1 MSDNSSKAQRI
12 VDAILGGERF
22 ANSRTFAD
30 RVYSDEPILRTGAR
44 AYANRSKDSSGNER
58 VASRAAEARRQ
69 RASVDS
75 SSMQR
80 QLDFGTFDFGTISPY
95 KTESRS
101 PSMPSRARS
110 DNVLPK
116 RYEEVRR
123 AADEHRRHVRQ
134 YGYGVGGARLFAEQA
149 RLLAGIEDDYDSAPD
164 PFAVRGN
171 LPTYED
177 LSNHDL
183 RCYVSWRTRLRGGET
198 LTAPLWCVLLHAF
211 EIIGGFGVEPGI
223 KAYEAL
229 LKLGLAYAKD
239 TSLEQRFALWAHDYV
254 IYHDMDVMLLEQRPV
269 SSAVQSVSVL
279 RRAEEGLL
287 GATKTEWPDKPNEKL
302 PTSFELLDALV
313 CLSRYRADKSRF
325 FRIHREDVAWVTC
338 RVFADMVAHC
348 SKRRKTGL
356 VDGLFGSP
364 TRLSYTM
371 FSAALIWPDEPH
383 EDAEY
388 VVGPGER
395 YMCERGFWWRVLPC
409 RRVTRSKELGA
420 LLHAIDARMR
430 RAMGDKHDL
439 KDRPLPKYQAKFV
452 DARIAEL
459 VELQAAEEAARIV
472 IDRSALTSIR
482 SSSVR
487 TRDALLTEDDLAD
500 DDPKIAGIS
509 MPAGASG
516 AMLDHKPADV
526 TASGVMPVPAMAPV
540 PLEVSAPTVAGAGL
554 GLSLS
559 GEQLEILTAL
569 LNGEA
574 PPANEM
580 FVTLAVD
587 AINEAFLDIV
597 GDTVIEYEGETPVLV
612 EDYTEDVRA
621 ALS

>member
-1 MSDNSSKAQRI
+1 MSDNTSRAQRI

-22 ANSRTFAD
+22 TNSRTFAD
-30 RVYSDEPILRTGAR
+30 RVYSDEPILKTGAR
-44 AYANRSKDSSGNER
+44 AYANRARDPLGNER
-58 VASRAAEARRQ
+58 GAIRTDGDRRQ
-69 RASVDS
+69 HASIDS
-75 SSMQR
+75 SSMQS
-80 QLDFGTFDFGTISPY
+80 QFDFSTFDFGAFSPY
-95 KTESRS
+95 QTESRM
-101 PSMPSRARS
+101 PSRSSRARS
-110 DNVLPK
+110 NNALPK

-123 AADEHRRHVRQ
+123 AADDHRRHVRQ

-149 RLLAGIEDDYDSAPD
+149 RLLAEVDDDYASAPD

-198 LTAPLWCVLLHAF
+198 PTAPLWCVLLHAF
-211 EIIGGFGVEPGI
+211 EIIGGYGVEPGI
-223 KAYEAL
+223 EAYEAL
-229 LKLGLAYAKD
+229 LKLGHTYAKD

-254 IYHDMDVMLLEQRPV
+254 IYHNMDVTLLGSRSA
-269 SSAVQSVSVL
+269 SSAVQSVSDL

-287 GATKTEWPDKPNEKL
+287 GLAKSAWPDKPNDTL

-325 FRIHREDVAWVTC
+325 FRIHREDVAWVVS

-364 TRLSYTM
+364 SRLSYTM
-371 FSAALIWPDEPH
+371 FSAALMWPDEPH

-388 VVGPGER
+388 MVGPGER
-395 YMCERGFWWRVLPC
+395 YVCERGFWWRVLPC

-459 VELQAAEEAARIV
+459 VELRAAEEATRIV
-472 IDRSALTSIR
+472 INRSALKSIR
-482 SSSVR
+482 SASAR
-487 TRDALLTEDDLAD
+487 TRDALLTDDDLAD
-500 DDPKIAGIS
+500 DDPKIAGTS
-509 MPAGASG
+509 MPAAESKTILG
-516 AMLDHKPADV
+516 PNPV
-526 TASGVMPVPAMAPV
+526 GVAVPAATPESVIAPASMESPSSLV
-540 PLEVSAPTVAGAGL
+540 SNADSGLPLSDDQVALL
-554 GLSLS
+554 G
-559 GEQLEILTAL
+559 AL
-569 LNGEA
+569 LNGET
-574 PPANEM
+574 PPQNEM
-580 FVTLAVD
+580 SVTLAID
-587 AINEAFLDIV
+587 AINEVFLDIV
-597 GDTVIEYEGETPVLV
+597 GDTVIEYDGETPVLV
-612 EDYTEDVRA
+612 EDYEQDVRE
-621 ALS
+621 ALL

>member
-1 MSDNSSKAQRI
+1 MSDNTSKAQRI

-30 RVYSDEPILRTGAR
+30 RIYSDEPILRTGAR
-44 AYANRSKDSSGNER
+44 AYADRAKDPFRNER
-58 VASRAAEARRQ
+58 GKIGMAGDRRYHT
-69 RASVDS
+69 SVDS
-75 SSMQR
+75 SSVQH
-80 QLDFGTFDFGTISPY
+80 QLDFGTFSPY
-95 KTESRS
+95 ETESRTS
-101 PSMPSRARS
+101 SMSSRTRS
-110 DNVLPK
+110 ENVLPK

-123 AADEHRRHVRQ
+123 AADDHRRDVRR

-149 RLLAGIEDDYDSAPD
+149 RLLAKVEDDYASAPD

-183 RCYVSWRTRLRGGET
+183 RCYVSWRTRLKGGET
-198 LTAPLWCVLLHAF
+198 PTAPLWCVLLHAF
-211 EIIGGFGVEPGI
+211 EIIGGYGVEPGVE
-223 KAYEAL
+223 AYEAL
-229 LKLGLAYAKD
+229 LKLGHTYAKD
-239 TSLEQRFALWAHDYV
+239 TSLEQRFVLWAHDYV
-254 IYHDMDVMLLEQRPV
+254 IYHNMDVTLLGSRTT
-269 SSAVQSVSVL
+269 SSAVQSVSDL

-287 GATKTEWPDKPNEKL
+287 GMVGPAWSDKPNDAL
-302 PTSFELLDALV
+302 PSSFELLDALV

-325 FRIHREDVAWVTC
+325 FRLHREDVAWVTS

-371 FSAALIWPDEPH
+371 FSAALMWPDEPH

-395 YMCERGFWWRVLPC
+395 YVCERGFWWRVLPC
-409 RRVTRSKELGA
+409 RRVTKSKELGA

-430 RAMGDKHDL
+430 RAMGDSHDL

-459 VELQAAEEAARIV
+459 VERRAAEEAARIV
-472 IDRSALTSIR
+472 IDRSALKSIR
-482 SSSVR
+482 SASVR
-487 TRDALLTEDDLAD
+487 TRDALLTDDDLAD
-500 DDPKIAGIS
+500 DDPKVKGVS
-509 MPAGASG
+509 TPAVASE
-516 AMLDHKPADV
+516 AMMDSKPADV
-526 TASGVMPVPAMAPV
+526 TVPAAMSASATV
-540 PLEVSAPTVAGAGL
+540 PASLEASSAAVADVSS

-559 GEQLEILTAL
+559 EDQISLLVAL

-587 AINEAFLDIV
+587 AINEVFLDIV
-597 GDTVIEYEGETPVLV
+597 GDTVIEYEGDMPVLV
-612 EDYTEDVRA
+612 EDYEEDVRE
-621 ALS
+621 ALA